1 MTASRL
7 AALSALTEAV
17 GEAVRRGDWPRAL
30 GLLEQRRLAFHR
42 IAWSPEAVRKFSKE
56 MGSLQKADLELRS
69 FCQRWRE
76 ALKTRLEALNAGH
89 LLRQGYRRPASEA
102 KFVDVRK

>member
-7 AALSALTEAV
+7 AALSALTVAV
-17 GEAVRRGDWPRAL
+17 GEAVRQGDWPRAL

-42 IAWSPEAVRKFSKE
+42 LAWSPEAVRRFAKE
-56 MGSLQKADLELRS
+56 MRSLQKADLELRS
-69 FCQRWRE
+69 FCQTWRE
-76 ALKTRLEALNAGH
+76 ALKTRLEALNASR
-89 LLRQGYRRPASEA
+89 LLRQGYRGQASEA

>member
-7 AALSALTEAV
+7 AALYGLTEAV
-17 GEAVRRGDWPRAL
+17 GEAVRQGDWLRAL

-42 IAWSPEAVRKFSKE
+42 IAWSPEAVLRFAEGLK
-56 MGSLQKADLELRS
+56 SLLRADMELRS
-69 FCQRWRE
+69 FCQSWRE

-89 LLRQGYRRPASEA
+89 LLRQGYRCQASEA
-102 KFVDVRK
+102 KFVDMRK